1 MLCAFRDC
9 ILGKRSTTPLT
20 HELCGN
26 SSGKLNR
33 APGDPMEPLILNHP
47 LVLHKL
53 SFLRD
58 RKTSGSFFRQ
68 LVEELGLILA
78 VEATRTLATES
89 VAVET
94 PMERTQGRRLLPLDP
109 VLVPVLRAG
118 LGLLPAFLQLLPTAK
133 VGHLGLYRDHD
144 TLVPVPYYR
153 NFPPLLEERPVFVL
167 DPMLATGGS
176 ASEAIRQ
183 LKAAGAKILFLVAFI
198 AAPEGM
204 QRMAQDHPDVQVV
217 VAALDRE
224 RNEKGYIMPGL
235 GDAGD
240 RIFGTT

>member
-1 MLCAFRDC
+1 
-9 ILGKRSTTPLT
+9 
-20 HELCGN
+20 
-26 SSGKLNR
+26 
-33 APGDPMEPLILNHP
+33 MEPLILNHP

-53 SFLRD
+53 SFIRD
-58 RKTSGSFFRQ
+58 RKTPGLLFRQ
-68 LVEELGLILA
+68 LVEEVGLILA
-78 VEATRTLATES
+78 VESTRTLDTEP

-94 PMERTQGRRLLPLDP
+94 PMERTQGRRLPPLDP

-118 LGLLPAFLQLLPTAK
+118 LGLLPPFLQLIPTAK

-144 TLVPVPYYR
+144 SLVPVPYYR
-153 NFPPLLEERPVFVL
+153 NFPPLLEERTVFVL

-176 ASEAIRQ
+176 ASEAVRQ
-183 LKAAGAKILFLVAFI
+183 LKEAGAKKIVLVAVL

-204 QRMAQDHPDVQVV
+204 QRLAGDHPDVQVV
-217 VAALDRE
+217 VAALDRGL
-224 RNEKGYIMPGL
+224 NEKGYILPGL

>member
-1 MLCAFRDC
+1 
-9 ILGKRSTTPLT
+9 
-20 HELCGN
+20 
-26 SSGKLNR
+26 
-33 APGDPMEPLILNHP
+33 MEPLILNHP

-58 RKTSGSFFRQ
+58 RKTSGSMFRQ

-78 VEATRTLATES
+78 VESTRTLATES
-89 VAVET
+89 VVVET
-94 PMERTQGRRLLPLDP
+94 PLERTQGRRLPPLDP

-118 LGLLPAFLQLLPTAK
+118 LGLLPSFLQLLPTAK

-176 ASEAIRQ
+176 ASEAVRQ
-183 LKAAGAKILFLVAFI
+183 LKAAGARTIFLVAVI

-204 QRMAQDHPDVQVV
+204 ARMAQDHPDVQVV

-224 RNEKGYIMPGL
+224 LNEKGYIMPGL